1 VTTEADANG
10 VAVIPDLVQRD
21 FTTDCPGTTLVGDTT
36 CIHTWHGFIY
46 QSTAID
52 CSAKKVVGWSVA
64 DHVRT
69 SLVGNALRYGAATTL
84 IAPGATSH

>member
-1 VTTEADANG
+1 VTTQADADG

-21 FTTDCPGTTLVGDTT
+21 FTTDCPGTTLVGDITH
-36 CIHTWHGFIY
+36 IHTWHGFIY

-52 CSAKKVVGWSVA
+52 CSAKNIVGWSVA

-69 SLVGNALRYGAATTL
+69 SLAGNALRCGAMTL
-84 IAPGATSH
+84 IAPGATPH